1 MWGFFCLFL
10 FLHSAN
16 SGEDFLDLGLF
27 IIDLGLFIID
37 LFITSFNSK
46 VIINMDNPGTRHK
59 ALNNAIQM

>member
-16 SGEDFLDLGLF
+16 SGEDFLDLGSHL
-27 IIDLGLFIID
+27 L
-37 LFITSFNSK
+37 ITSFNSK
-46 VIINMDNPGTRHK
+46 VITNTDNPGTRHK